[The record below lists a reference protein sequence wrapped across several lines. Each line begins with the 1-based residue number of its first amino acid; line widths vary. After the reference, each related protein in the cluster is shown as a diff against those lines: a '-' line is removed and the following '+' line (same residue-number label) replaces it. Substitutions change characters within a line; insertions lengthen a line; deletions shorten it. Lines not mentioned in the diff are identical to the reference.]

1 MRAIGKKLPIHNE
14 RRQVWNGTSRI
25 IRIEG
30 YARCHK
36 EKKGMNSNTGQMW
49 KEVKRIIVDSAR
61 CMRGSVRAE
70 GKNPKNV

>member
-1 MRAIGKKLPIHNE
+1 MKH
-14 RRQVWNGTSRI
+14 QC
-25 IRIEG
+25 IEG

-49 KEVKRIIVDSAR
+49 EEVKRIIVDSAR